1 MNTAAVTKDSVNK
14 PRSKV
19 QRMTMLAILAAIVI
33 ILQAAVSIPL
43 GPFTITLTL
52 VPIIIG
58 AILDGPAGGAFL
70 GAVFGVVV
78 SIQVITGAAG
88 AFSTMMLE
96 YQPVATILVCILKG
110 TFAGLVSGLFFRL
123 FSRINFYTGVVL
135 AAIIAPIV
143 NTGIFCVTALTIFRG
158 LIAGAL
164 GTDQNLLGVFLTT
177 FIGLNFVVEFIIN
190 VALTPVIIRILRIV
204 KRDRS

>member
-1 MNTAAVTKDSVNK
+1 MNTVAVTKNSAK
-14 PRSKV
+14 RAMSKV

-33 ILQAAVSIPL
+33 VLQVAVSIPL

-70 GAVFGVVV
+70 GAVFGAVV

-96 YQPVATILVCILKG
+96 YQPVATILVCLLKG
-110 TFAGLVSGLFFRL
+110 TLAGLVSGLFFRL
-123 FSRINFYTGVVL
+123 FSRIHYYSGVLL

-143 NTGIFCVTALTIFRG
+143 NTGIFSVAALAIFRG

-177 FIGLNFVVEFIIN
+177 FIGLNFVVEFAIN
-190 VALTPVIIRILRIV
+190 VALTPVIIRIVRIV
-204 KRDRS
+204 KKDRN

>member
-1 MNTAAVTKDSVNK
+1 MNTVAVTKNSAK
-14 PRSKV
+14 RAMSKV

-33 ILQAAVSIPL
+33 VLQVAVSIPL

-70 GAVFGVVV
+70 GAVFGAVV

-96 YQPVATILVCILKG
+96 YQPVATILVCLLKG
-110 TFAGLVSGLFFRL
+110 TLAGLVSGLFFRL
-123 FSRINFYTGVVL
+123 FSRIHYYSGVLL

-143 NTGIFCVTALTIFRG
+143 NTGIFSVAALTIFRR

-177 FIGLNFVVEFIIN
+177 FIGLNFVVEFAIN
-190 VALTPVIIRILRIV
+190 VALTPVIIRIVRIV
-204 KRDRS
+204 KKDRN

>member
-1 MNTAAVTKDSVNK
+1 MNTAAVTKNSAK
-14 PRSKV
+14 RSMSKV

-33 ILQAAVSIPL
+33 VLQAAVSIPL

-70 GAVFGVVV
+70 GTVFGAVV

-96 YQPVATILVCILKG
+96 YQPAATILVCILKG

-123 FSRINFYTGVVL
+123 FSRINYYTGVLL

-143 NTGIFCVTALTIFRG
+143 NTGIFSVAALTIFRG

-177 FIGLNFVVEFIIN
+177 FIGLNFVVEFAIN

-204 KRDRS
+204 KKDKN